1 MTTTTAIETPA
12 APGRS
17 RFWEYLLSKQVWR
30 DALYLLVLLPFSIV
44 SFTLWVTGVSVTLS
58 LIVFIV
64 GFPIFV
70 GFAMANRGW
79 CEVERRWASL
89 VLREPIAGRYR
100 PHAKG
105 FLPRVRSVASDPQTW
120 RDFAWMLVDSIVG
133 FAVSV
138 GAISIV
144 AAVLGGIVMPLW
156 YWPLADTAN
165 PIDFGVYH
173 VTTIW
178 WALLTTAISLL
189 LLPLVGWIIRG
200 FALLHAQI
208 ARALL
213 APSSAERVV
222 ELTETRAGAVDAA
235 QEELNRIERDLHDG
249 AQARLVAL
257 AMDLGMAEKKLLDDP
272 ETGRE
277 LIGEARSQ
285 ALQTLSEL
293 RDLVRGIAP
302 SILRDRGLSAALGS
316 LTAGRQPAIE
326 LDVDVARRPSAA
338 AEAAAYFVVAEAVA
352 NVGKHAPDA
361 RARIGIREDEQRLYI
376 TVSDDGPGGARVA
389 AGGGL
394 DGLTKRVAALDGKLQ
409 VVSPPGGPTIVSAEI
424 PCGW

>member
-1 MTTTTAIETPA
+1 MTTTTAIEAPA
-12 APGRS
+12 EPRRN
-17 RFWEYLLSKQVWR
+17 RFWEYLTSKQVWR
-30 DALYLLVLLPFSIV
+30 DALYLIILLPFSIV
-44 SFTLWVTGVSVTLS
+44 SFTIWVTGVSVTLS

-70 GFAMANRGW
+70 AFAMVNRAW
-79 CEVERRWASL
+79 CDVERRWAAL
-89 VLREPIAGRYR
+89 VLGDRIGSRYR

-105 FLPRVRSVASDPQTW
+105 FLPRVRSIAADPQTW

-133 FAVSV
+133 FAVAV
-138 GAISIV
+138 GAVCVVGVVIG
-144 AAVLGGIVMPLW
+144 AIVMPLW

-165 PIDFGVYH
+165 PIDFGAYH

-178 WALLTTAISLL
+178 WAFLTTAIGVA
-189 LLPLVGWIIRG
+189 LLPLAGWTIRG
-200 FALLHAQI
+200 MGLLHANI
-208 ARALL
+208 AKALL
-213 APSSAERVV
+213 APGSAARVE

-257 AMDLGMAEKKLLDDP
+257 AMDLGMAEKKMLEDP

-277 LIGEARSQ
+277 LIGEARTQ

-326 LDVDVARRPSAA
+326 LDIDVSRRPSAS
-338 AEAAAYFVVAEAVA
+338 AESAAYFVVAEAVA
-352 NVGKHAPDA
+352 NAGKHAPDA
-361 RARIGIREDEQRLYI
+361 RVRVGIREDDTLLYI
-376 TVSDDGPGGARVA
+376 TVSDDGPGGARA
-389 AGGGL
+389 APGGGL

>member
-12 APGRS
+12 APRRN
-17 RFWEYLLSKQVWR
+17 RFWEYLSSAQLWR
-30 DALYLLVLLPFSIV
+30 DTLYLLVLLPFSIV

-70 GFAMANRGW
+70 GFAMVNRGW
-79 CEVERRWASL
+79 SDVERRWAGL
-89 VLREPIAGRYR
+89 VLRERIGSRYR
-100 PHAKG
+100 PHPKG
-105 FLPRVRSVASDPQTW
+105 LLPRVRSIAADPQTW

-138 GAISIV
+138 GAVSII
-144 AAVLGGIVMPLW
+144 ASVLGMIAMPLW
-156 YWPLADTAN
+156 YWPLADG
-165 PIDFGVYH
+165 PDPVDFGVYQ
-173 VTTIW
+173 VTNIW
-178 WALLTTAISLL
+178 LAFLTTAIGLA
-189 LLPLVGWIIRG
+189 LLPLFGWIIRG

-208 ARALL
+208 AKALL
-213 APSSAERVV
+213 SPSSAERVV

-257 AMDLGMAEKKLLDDP
+257 AMDLGMAEKKLLEDP

-277 LIGEARSQ
+277 LIGEARTQ

-316 LTAGRQPAIE
+316 LTAGRQPTIE

-338 AEAAAYFVVAEAVA
+338 AEAAAYFVVAEAIA
-352 NVGKHAPDA
+352 NAGKHAPDA
-361 RARIGIREDEQRLYI
+361 RVRVGIREDDSLLYI
-376 TVSDDGPGGARVA
+376 TVSDDGPGGAKVA
-389 AGGGL
+389 LGGGL
-394 DGLTKRVAALDGKLQ
+394 DGLAKRVAALDGKLQ